1 MIDLGEKYVFHVH
14 TKRCGHAS
22 DEPDELYI
30 KGAVEM
36 GAESITFTDHAPF
49 PNDPFNGRMKYS
61 QLEEYIASLKQLK
74 EKYNGII
81 DVHIGLEIEYIP
93 SYWSYYEKLRAN
105 NDLEILMLGQHHY
118 EISNGVYSF
127 EKSTADNEYVG
138 ICKAIYEGINTGLFD
153 VVAHPDRAFRMERE
167 WSNEMTVFSNKLI
180 DSAIKH
186 NVKLEKNYSSMKK
199 EGLYWKQFWDMLHDE
214 SDVIY
219 GCDAHSVDSLI
230 LTV

>member
-22 DEPDELYI
+22 DEPDEFYI
-30 KGAVEM
+30 KRAVEM

-49 PNDPFNGRMKYS
+49 PKDPFTGRMKYS

-105 NDLEILMLGQHHY
+105 KDLEILLLGQHHY
-118 EISNGVYSF
+118 ELSRGVYSF
-127 EKSTADNEYVG
+127 NTTSPDNEYVG
-138 ICKAIYEGINTGLFD
+138 ICKAINEGISTGLFD
-153 VVAHPDRAFRMERE
+153 AVAHPDRAFRMERN
-167 WSNEMTVFSNKLI
+167 WDKGMAAFSNKII
-180 DSAIKH
+180 DNAMKH

-199 EGLYWKQFWDMLHDE
+199 EGLYWKDFWRMLTDE
-214 SDVIY
+214 SNVIY

>member
-1 MIDLGEKYVFHVH
+1 
-14 TKRCGHAS
+14 
-22 DEPDELYI
+22 
-30 KGAVEM
+30 
-36 GAESITFTDHAPF
+36 
-49 PNDPFNGRMKYS
+49 MKYS

-127 EKSTADNEYVG
+127 EKSTADN
-138 ICKAIYEGINTGLFD
+138 
-153 VVAHPDRAFRMERE
+153 
-167 WSNEMTVFSNKLI
+167 KLI

>member
-30 KGAVEM
+30 KRAVEM

-105 NDLEILMLGQHHY
+105 KDLEILLLGQHHY
-118 EISNGVYSF
+118 ELSSGVYSF
-127 EKSTADNEYVG
+127 NTTSPDNEYVG
-138 ICKAIYEGINTGLFD
+138 ICKAINEGICTGLFD
-153 VVAHPDRAFRMERE
+153 AVAHPDRAFRMERN
-167 WSNEMTVFSNKLI
+167 WDKGMAAFSNKII
-180 DSAIKH
+180 DNAMKH
-186 NVKLEKNYSSMKK
+186 SVKLEKNYCSMKK
-199 EGLYWKQFWDMLHDE
+199 EGLYWKDFWNMLTDE
-214 SDVIY
+214 SNVIY

>member
-1 MIDLGEKYVFHVH
+1 M
-14 TKRCGHAS
+14 
-22 DEPDELYI
+22 
-30 KGAVEM
+30 
-36 GAESITFTDHAPF
+36 
-49 PNDPFNGRMKYS
+49 
-61 QLEEYIASLKQLK
+61 
-74 EKYNGII
+74 
-81 DVHIGLEIEYIP
+81 HIGLEIEYIP

>member
-30 KGAVEM
+30 KRAVEM

-81 DVHIGLEIEYIP
+81 DVHIGLEIE
-93 SYWSYYEKLRAN
+93 
-105 NDLEILMLGQHHY
+105 
-118 EISNGVYSF
+118 
-127 EKSTADNEYVG
+127 
-138 ICKAIYEGINTGLFD
+138 
-153 VVAHPDRAFRMERE
+153 
-167 WSNEMTVFSNKLI
+167 
-180 DSAIKH
+180 
-186 NVKLEKNYSSMKK
+186 
-199 EGLYWKQFWDMLHDE
+199 
-214 SDVIY
+214 
-219 GCDAHSVDSLI
+219 
-230 LTV
+230 

>member
-30 KGAVEM
+30 KRAVEM

-49 PNDPFNGRMKYS
+49 PKDPFTGRMKYS

-105 NDLEILMLGQHHY
+105 KDLEILLLGQHHY
-118 EISNGVYSF
+118 ELSRGVYSF
-127 EKSTADNEYVG
+127 NTTSPDNEYVG
-138 ICKAIYEGINTGLFD
+138 ICKAINEGISTGLFD
-153 VVAHPDRAFRMERE
+153 AVAHPDRAFRMERN
-167 WSNEMTVFSNKLI
+167 WDKGMAAFSNKII
-180 DSAIKH
+180 DNAMKH

-199 EGLYWKQFWDMLHDE
+199 EGLYWKDFWRMLTDE
-214 SDVIY
+214 SNVIY